1 MMFRNH
7 DLSIRCAHCY
17 WGVCAPK
24 PFQKIYLYI
33 KIMYTFVVHLLSCVW
48 LFATPWTTAHQAF
61 LFFIICGSLLRLV
74 SIESIM
80 LSNQHPL
87 SPSSPPAFSLS
98 KHQALFQWVGSS
110 HQVVKVLELQPQHV
124 CVLIHECVCVLI
136 AQLCLTLCDPMDCSL
151 PGYCVHGILQT
162 GIQEWVA
169 ISFSRGSSQP
179 QDWTLV
185 ACIAGG
191 CFNICAT
198 REAWYLNMY
207 WYFWFRFHVSERVFS

>member
-17 WGVCAPK
+17 WGVRAPK

-87 SPSSPPAFSLS
+87 SPSSPPAFSFS

-124 CVLIHECVCVLI
+124 RVLIHECVCVLI

-151 PGYCVHGILQT
+151 PGYCVHGNLQARK
-162 GIQEWVA
+162 ESVA
-169 ISFSRGSSQP
+169 SPFSRGSFRPWDGSH
-179 QDWTLV
+179 V
-185 ACIAGG
+185 SCIADRF
-191 CFNICAT
+191 FNRWAT
-198 REAWYLNMY
+198 REAH
-207 WYFWFRFHVSERVFS
+207 HVWGM